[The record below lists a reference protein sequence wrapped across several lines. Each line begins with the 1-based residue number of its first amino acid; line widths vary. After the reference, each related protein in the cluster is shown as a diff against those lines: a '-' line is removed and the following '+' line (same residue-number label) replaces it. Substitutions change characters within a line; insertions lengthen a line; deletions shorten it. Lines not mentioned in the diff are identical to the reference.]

1 MSGGK
6 ETARQKMIGMMYLV
20 LTALLA
26 LNVSST
32 VIEKFIFLN
41 DSLERAN
48 REAEDRNVQILEAM
62 RESVKEKGSK
72 TEDVAVIKD
81 ADEVRGKTIDLI
93 RRLEDY
99 KEEFIEETKGYE
111 EGYEFNEPNSKGR
124 KGNRHHIIGKTDY
137 DGVGHYMM
145 AEEEGGQ
152 GHGIALKAILGE
164 YTEYIKGVMASN
176 EAPEGVLEHFQSLT
190 PDAIDDPI
198 YSEDPNQEG
207 KKWSQL
213 AFEYSPT
220 HAGLA
225 TLSELQASVLGFE
238 TRGLDFLKTRTGL
251 TEIVF
256 DEIKAMV
263 NPVAKYVVSGSK
275 YEAEMF
281 IAASASAAK
290 PIMKYNG
297 QDLAVVNGVGKV
309 EFTARHSGG
318 NSGAEKKSFTADIT
332 VATAGGDTTFSSVI
346 EYYVVKPAIV
356 ISSNTAV
363 SLYRNCANEVRV
375 SVPGLSGNYN
385 PTFGGSG
392 AQFISG
398 TGGELNIVP
407 KSNARKVVLSVS
419 NAGQKIGNKEFSV
432 KGIPAPTIQAKRGNT
447 VVTPAQPIPTGTT
460 ALRIEAVADSDFAE
474 GHQAD
479 ARFVVTSGEASLLS
493 GGIVRKKIPFR
504 NGQLDL
510 RSIASNVRKGD
521 ALVIEIKS
529 VARRNFQNQT
539 ENFPKFAKFL
549 SINY

>member
-1 MSGGK
+1 MSGTK
-6 ETARQKMIGMMYLV
+6 ETPRQKMIGMMYLV

-48 REAEDRNVQILEAM
+48 RGAEDRNVQILEAM
-62 RESVKEKGSK
+62 RTSVKEKGNK
-72 TEDVAVIKD
+72 AEDTAVIKD
-81 ADEVRGKTIDLI
+81 ADDLRIKTAAVIK
-93 RRLEDY
+93 RLEEY
-99 KEEFIEETKGYE
+99 KEEFIEETDGYE
-111 EGYEFNEPNSKGR
+111 GGFE
-124 KGNRHHIIGKTDY
+124 GNRHHIVGKTNY

-145 AEEEGGQ
+145 AKEEGGQ
-152 GHGIALKAILGE
+152 GHGAAMRELLGE
-164 YTEYIKGVMASN
+164 YTMYVRDM
-176 EAPEGVLEHFQSLT
+176 LERNKAGDGTLAHFTSLT
-190 PDAIDDPI
+190 RDAEEDPV
-198 YSEDPNQEG
+198 YKEDPNQEG
-207 KKWSQL
+207 KKWAQL

-225 TLSELQASVLGFE
+225 TVSELQASIIGFE
-238 TRGLDFLKTRTGL
+238 TRGLDYLVTQTGL
-251 TEIVF
+251 SDIVF

-263 NPVAKYVVSGSK
+263 NPLAKYVVSGSK

-281 IAASASAAK
+281 IAASASSAK
-290 PIMKYNG
+290 PTMKYNG
-297 QDLAVVNGVGKV
+297 QNISVVQGVGKI
-309 EFTARHSGG
+309 EFVANLKGG
-318 NSGAEKKSFTADIT
+318 EDAGNGLKRKTFKAEIT
-332 VATAGGDTTFSSVI
+332 VATAGGDTTFVNDI

-392 AQFISG
+392 AQFIKGSG
-398 TGGELNIVP
+398 AGELNIVP

-419 NAGQKIGNKEFSV
+419 NGGQAIGSKNFSV
-432 KGIPAPTIQAKRGNT
+432 KGIPAPTIQAKRGNS
-447 VVTPAQPIPTGTT
+447 VVTPNRPIPTGTT
-460 ALRIEAVADSDFAE
+460 ALRIEAVADTDFAE
-474 GHQAD
+474 GHAAD
-479 ARFVVTSGEASLLS
+479 ARFIVTSGEASLLS

-510 RSIASNVRKGD
+510 RSIASSVRKGD
-521 ALVIEIKS
+521 ALVVEIKS
-529 VARRNFQNQT
+529 VARRNFQNRT
-539 ENFPKFAKFL
+539 ENFPKFSKFL

>member
-6 ETARQKMIGMMYLV
+6 ETPRQKMIGMMYLV

-41 DSLERAN
+41 DSLERSN
-48 REAEDRNVQILEAM
+48 KEASTRNVQVLGAM
-62 RESVKEKGSK
+62 KKSVEDKGNK
-72 TEDVAVIKD
+72 PDDAAVIKD
-81 ADEVRGKTIDLI
+81 AEELRAKTFDVFNQ
-93 RRLEDY
+93 LEDY
-99 KEEFIEETKGYE
+99 KKQFIDETGGYE
-111 EGYEFNEPNSKGR
+111 EGFD
-124 KGNRHHIIGKTDY
+124 GNVHHIKGKTNY

-145 AEEEGGQ
+145 AVEEGGQ
-152 GHGIALKAILGE
+152 GHGKQMKAILTD
-164 YTEYIKGVMASN
+164 YTSYIRSVMEKN
-176 EAPEGVLEHFQSLT
+176 EATEEVVEHFENIT
-190 PDAIDDPI
+190 KDAEEDPI
-198 YSEDPNQEG
+198 YKLDENQKG

-225 TLSELQASVLGFE
+225 TISELQATVIGFE
-238 TRGLDFLKTRTGL
+238 TRGLDYLQKRTGL
-251 TEIVF
+251 SEIVF
-256 DEIKAMV
+256 DKIEAMV
-263 NPVAKYVVSGSK
+263 NPVSKYVVSGSK
-275 YEAEMF
+275 YEADMF
-281 IAASASAAK
+281 IAASASGAS
-290 PIMKYNG
+290 PTMKYNG
-297 QDLAVVNGVGKV
+297 QDLQVTDGKAKI
-309 EFTARHSGG
+309 EFTANLNGG
-318 NSGAEKKSFTADIT
+318 TDEGNGLKKKSFKAEIT
-332 VATAGGDTTFSSVI
+332 VATAGGDTTFISDI
-346 EYYVVKPAIV
+346 EYYVVRPAIV

-392 AQFISG
+392 AQFIAG

-407 KSNARKVVLSVS
+407 RSNARKVVMSVS
-419 NAGQKIGNKEFSV
+419 NAGQKIGDKEFSV
-432 KGIPAPTIQAKRGNT
+432 KGIPAPTIQAKRGNS
-447 VVTPAQPIPTGTT
+447 VVTPNAPIPTGTT
-460 ALRIEAVADSDFAE
+460 SLRIEAVADADFAE

-493 GGIVRKKIPFR
+493 GGIVRKKIAFR

-510 RSIASNVRKGD
+510 RSISSNVRKGD

-549 SINY
+549 SVNY